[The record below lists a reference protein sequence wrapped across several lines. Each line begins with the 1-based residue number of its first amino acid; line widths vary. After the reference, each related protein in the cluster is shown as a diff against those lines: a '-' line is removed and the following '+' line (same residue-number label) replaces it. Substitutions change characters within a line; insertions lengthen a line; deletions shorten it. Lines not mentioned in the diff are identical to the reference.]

1 MLMWISE
8 IKIFT
13 DLNVNIRQYIV
24 LDINGYECLYLWISI
39 LDIHRYAHV
48 NIWGHYIDRYDVHIC
63 EYLWIYLTNTCEY
76 NGPMSVQ
83 IPGPDI
89 NRGFYWRE
97 YLFLKFSDIHNFTWA
112 YLWISSK
119 KYEQILTCRTA
130 DGMLTMPDIQLN
142 AQGKIMMLCG

>member
-8 IKIFT
+8 IKICK
-13 DLNVNIRQYIV
+13 DLNVNIRQYIFS
-24 LDINGYECLYLWISI
+24 DINGYECLYLWISL

-63 EYLWIYLTNTCEY
+63 EYLWIYLTNICEY

-89 NRGFYWRE
+89 NRGFYCQITGVNICFWN
-97 YLFLKFSDIHNFTWA
+97 SQIFTWA

-130 DGMLTMPDIQLN
+130 GEMRN
-142 AQGKIMMLCG
+142 

>member
-48 NIWGHYIDRYDVHIC
+48 NIW
-63 EYLWIYLTNTCEY
+63 
-76 NGPMSVQ
+76 
-83 IPGPDI
+83 
-89 NRGFYWRE
+89 
-97 YLFLKFSDIHNFTWA
+97 
-112 YLWISSK
+112 
-119 KYEQILTCRTA
+119 
-130 DGMLTMPDIQLN
+130 
-142 AQGKIMMLCG
+142 

>member
-1 MLMWISE
+1 MNVYICEYLFQIFTDMLMWISE

-48 NIWGHYIDRYDVHIC
+48 IIWGHYIDRYDVHIC
-63 EYLWIYLTNTCEY
+63 EYLWIYLTNICEY

-89 NRGFYWRE
+89 NRGFNWRE
-97 YLFLKFSDIHNFTWA
+97 YLFLKFSDIHMS
-112 YLWISSK
+112 ISVNIFK
-119 KYEQILTCRTA
+119 KIWT
-130 DGMLTMPDIQLN
+130 DIN
-142 AQGKIMMLCG
+142 M